1 MNISSVLLRARPE
14 RLPELRAAL
23 AGLPGH
29 EIHGQQPDGRL
40 ALTIENDDAGAAAD
54 AYVALHDL
62 PGVLAVSLIYQYG
75 DDDLATVDESPD
87 GQLAPPHSLPESLN

>member
-14 RLPELRAAL
+14 RLPELLAAL
-23 AGLPGH
+23 ACRPGH

-75 DDDLATVDESPD
+75 DDEDA
-87 GQLAPPHSLPESLN
+87 APAPSAPAETLS